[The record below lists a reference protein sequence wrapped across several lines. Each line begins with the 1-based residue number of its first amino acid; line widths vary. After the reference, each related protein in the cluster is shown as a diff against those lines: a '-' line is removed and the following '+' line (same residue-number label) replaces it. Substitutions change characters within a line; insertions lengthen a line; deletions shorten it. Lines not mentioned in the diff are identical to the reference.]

1 MYMSC
6 RVMQCSRVTNT
17 KPVRLYPI
25 LPLFKTNT
33 EIVIPYTKVFLTESP
48 KPEHIFLQAE
58 VTELRPNNV
67 TLSRSFPELGIP
79 TTTLAFDYAIYALGS
94 HLPPPLDLWG
104 PPTGKTQYRGQKSE
118 GCQWF
123 KEKQQ
128 MIKDAPTVLVVGGG
142 ALGIRMFDFS
152 PDIYRRILTFFLE
165 FATDIKSVYPEKS
178 VTLLHSRQRLLPR
191 FDEKMHDE
199 SKFDLPP
206 NIPPY

>member
-1 MYMSC
+1 
-6 RVMQCSRVTNT
+6 MQCFPVTNT

-48 KPEHIFLQAE
+48 KPDHIFLQAE